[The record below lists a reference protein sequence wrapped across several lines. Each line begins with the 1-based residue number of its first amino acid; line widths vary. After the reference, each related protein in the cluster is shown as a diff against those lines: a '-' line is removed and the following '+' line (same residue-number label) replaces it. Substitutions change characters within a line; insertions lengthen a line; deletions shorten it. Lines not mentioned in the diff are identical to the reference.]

1 MCVCVIA
8 WARATSTPRGGGGRG
23 PLLGNHSGRMP
34 PGSPNSDRKMSISV
48 TVFRLDLYF
57 VLINLELKR

>member
-8 WARATSTPRGGGGRG
+8 WARVTSTPRGGGGL
-23 PLLGNHSGRMP
+23 LLGIHSGRMP
-34 PGSPNSDRKMSISV
+34 PGSPNSNKKMSISA

-57 VLINLELKR
+57 VLINLELKP